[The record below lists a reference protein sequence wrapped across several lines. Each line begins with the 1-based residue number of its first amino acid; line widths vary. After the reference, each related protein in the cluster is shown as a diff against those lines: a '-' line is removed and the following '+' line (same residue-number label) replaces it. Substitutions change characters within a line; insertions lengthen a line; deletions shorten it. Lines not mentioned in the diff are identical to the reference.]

1 MIKTELS
8 LFLFFISVLIYQS
21 KKTLELLDDWNNV
34 ESNSL
39 FWKQKNI
46 MGYDIDIKMIIDKDI
61 KISFNHILN
70 QKKFQLIKRL
80 TNFWWIFI
88 W

>member
-46 MGYDIDIKMIIDKDI
+46 MGYDIDIKMTIDKDI
-61 KISFNHILN
+61 KLSFN
-70 QKKFQLIKRL
+70 KFLV
-80 TNFWWIFI
+80 NIFMI
-88 W
+88 I